1 MDQIKKSI
9 KLSSRFQL
17 TLPNDIRTAADISP
31 NEILTIELN
40 PENKILLSKF
50 RTTYDEIKS
59 NAGIHLKPTSI
70 QNKEKVVSILENS
83 FGILSH
89 TMH

>member
-17 TLPNDIRTAADISP
+17 TLPNDIRTAADILP

-50 RTTYDEIKS
+50 RTSYDEIKNS
-59 NAGIHLKPTSI
+59 NGIHLKPTSM
-70 QNKEKVVSILENS
+70 QNKEKIVSILENS

-89 TMH
+89 TI